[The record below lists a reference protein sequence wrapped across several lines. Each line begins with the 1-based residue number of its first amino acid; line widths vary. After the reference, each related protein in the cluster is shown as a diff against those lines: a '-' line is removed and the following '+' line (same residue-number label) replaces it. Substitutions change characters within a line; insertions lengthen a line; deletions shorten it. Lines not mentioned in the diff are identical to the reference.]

1 MAKVIGLTGGI
12 GSGKSTVAK
21 MFENLG
27 VPVYIADE
35 RAKLLMDTSA
45 EIKQQLIAL
54 FGDSAY
60 TVQGLDRAFIAS
72 KIFSNKELLT
82 KMNAIVHPKVGEDF
96 NDWLTQQKT
105 PYIIKEAAIIF
116 ENNQQAYYDYIIT
129 VTSPVNERIKRVVK
143 RDKKSEEQIKAI
155 VNNQL
160 PDEEKIKL
168 SDFVIVNKRLDDTR
182 KKVVKLHKK
191 LLKLIE
197 SV

>member
-160 PDEEKIKL
+160 TDEEKIKL